1 MTKINDITRWFHF
14 YSFIVGLVALECIV
28 ATITSRTVG
37 RIVTDPI
44 NFDSTE
50 ITSIEYPGL
59 SSPQCLVILLSQPET
74 FKTFCQLPTGGC
86 ILLSAA
92 FPTNFN
98 DTSEGHGYV
107 CYTTSTPLI
116 DRGRTWYMQD
126 TASIQAT
133 PRTDSLQVASCSGRN
148 YSQTTENF
156 GNSMISCAKYNIFP
170 QNVESIYSIAWEL
183 QTLRVVTWRMSV
195 RWVTWIDYICY
206 SYRRLQYS
214 PHYVVLKK

>member
-1 MTKINDITRWFHF
+1 MTKIIDITRRFHF
-14 YSFIVGLVALECIV
+14 YSCIVGLVVPGFIT
-28 ATITSRTVG
+28 ATISSRTVG

-116 DRGRTWYMQD
+116 DRGRTWYMND
-126 TASIQAT
+126 TESMQAT
-133 PRTDSLQVASCSGRN
+133 PRTDRLQVASCSGRN
-148 YSQTTENF
+148 SQTTENWRMLVRGAPGLTTYSIHTVDSNTF
-156 GNSMISCAKYNIFP
+156 LLWLFFKNIWYIGI
-170 QNVESIYSIAWEL
+170 QIIDSKTSSIYSPVD
-183 QTLRVVTWRMSV
+183 T
-195 RWVTWIDYICY
+195 
-206 SYRRLQYS
+206 
-214 PHYVVLKK
+214 